1 MTDIISYLIQGFF
14 ISVGTAVGSYL
25 ANKAILHNIE
35 KIVKKLGKEE
45 QIKA

>member
-35 KIVKKLGKEE
+35 KVVNKISKEE
-45 QIKA
+45 PAKA